1 MNKGCEM
8 SSELSP
14 EAVSRLNDKKWR
26 RSQSKWMLWI
36 YLTSSALGV
45 IGFARIAIKTKN
57 PVAKKYTYILSG
69 ILFVLFILIALDNPT
84 ETVVDGKT
92 VTESGALG
100 TIGGFLVFVNYGLQ
114 VFLSFKINKIWL
126 VHKAQDNNPDW
137 VQQNITVKGVA
148 QTLMQSPQDLVK
160 DALGIDRSEYL
171 AENAPIPASSSKK
184 ITPPPPPPPPV
195 PKNSPPPPPPVNAT
209 SRSKSQQL
217 LSLNSAS
224 VDELIQVAGID
235 PVLAANI
242 IVQREK
248 SQGFSSFDSFA
259 TTMKLQPH
267 QIAKLKPIFVVDKP
281 GGQQDDKPGRV
292 LDI

>member
-1 MNKGCEM
+1 MNKGCEV

-14 EAVSRLNDKKWR
+14 EALACLNDKKWR

-36 YLTSSALGV
+36 YLTLGLLGV

-69 ILFVLFILIALDNPT
+69 ILFVLFALGGLDNPT

-92 VTESGALG
+92 VTDSGTLG
-100 TIGGFLVFVNYGLQ
+100 IIGTWLLLVNYGLQ
-114 VFLSFKINKIWL
+114 TFLSFKVNKIWL
-126 VHKAQDNNPDW
+126 VHKAQDNNLDW
-137 VQQNITVKGVA
+137 VQQNITVKGLA
-148 QTLMQSPQDLVK
+148 QTLVQSPQDLVK

-171 AENAPIPASSSKK
+171 AENAPTTAPPSKK
-184 ITPPPPPPPPV
+184 TPPPP
-195 PKNSPPPPPPVNAT
+195 PKNSPPPPPPVNAIAG
-209 SRSKSQQL
+209 SKLQQL
-217 LSLNSAS
+217 LNLNTAS
-224 VDELIQVAGID
+224 VEELIQVGGLD
-235 PVLAANI
+235 PVLAAKI

-259 TTMKLQPH
+259 TTMQLQPH

-281 GGQQDDKPGRV
+281 GGQQDSKPGRV

>member
-1 MNKGCEM
+1 M

-14 EAVSRLNDKKWR
+14 EAVARLNDKKWR

-36 YLTSSALGV
+36 YLTSSSLGV

-69 ILFVLFILIALDNPT
+69 ILFVLFTLIALDNPT

-100 TIGGFLVFVNYGLQ
+100 TIGGLLVFVNYGLQ
-114 VFLSFKINKIWL
+114 VFLSFKVNKIWL

-171 AENAPIPASSSKK
+171 AESTPTPAQPSKK
-184 ITPPPPPPPPV
+184 TPPPPPP
-195 PKNSPPPPPPVNAT
+195 PKNSPPPPPSVKAASGSKPPKLLNLNAAT
-209 SRSKSQQL
+209 
-217 LSLNSAS
+217 
-224 VDELIQVAGID
+224 VEELIQVAGLD
-235 PVLAANI
+235 PVLAANT

-259 TTMKLQPH
+259 TIMHLQPH
-267 QIAKLKPIFVVDKP
+267 QIAKLKPMFVVDKP

>member
-14 EAVSRLNDKKWR
+14 EAVARLNDKKWR

-36 YLTSSALGV
+36 YLTWSLFGV
-45 IGFARIAIKTKN
+45 IGFARIAIKTKDFT
-57 PVAKKYTYILSG
+57 VKKYTYILTG
-69 ILFVLFILIALDNPT
+69 ILFVIFVFIGLDDPT
-84 ETVVDGKT
+84 ETVINGET
-92 VTESGALG
+92 VTESGVLG
-100 TIGGFLVFVNYGLQ
+100 TIGGFLLFANYGLQ
-114 VFLSFKINKIWL
+114 IFLSFKVNKIWL
-126 VHKAQDNNPDW
+126 VFKAQNNNPDW

-160 DALGIDRSEYL
+160 DALGINRGDYL
-171 AENAPIPASSSKK
+171 AENTSTTPEPSSKK
-184 ITPPPPPPPPV
+184 TPPPPPPI
-195 PKNSPPPPPPVNAT
+195 PKNSPPPPPSANPT
-209 SRSKSQQL
+209 SGSKSQQL
-217 LSLNSAS
+217 LNLNSAN
-224 VDELIQVAGID
+224 VEELIQVAGLD

-259 TTMKLQPH
+259 TTMNLQPH
-267 QIAKLKPIFVVDKP
+267 QIAKLKPIFIVEKP
-281 GGQQDDKPGRV
+281 GGKQGYSPGRV

>member
-1 MNKGCEM
+1 M

-14 EAVSRLNDKKWR
+14 EAVARLNDKKWR

-36 YLTSSALGV
+36 YLTSSSLGV

-69 ILFVLFILIALDNPT
+69 ILFVLFTLIALDNPT

-100 TIGGFLVFVNYGLQ
+100 TIGGLLVFVNYGLQ
-114 VFLSFKINKIWL
+114 VFLSFKVNKIWL

-171 AENAPIPASSSKK
+171 AENTPTPAQPSKK
-184 ITPPPPPPPPV
+184 TPPPPPP
-195 PKNSPPPPPPVNAT
+195 PKNSPPPPPSAKAT
-209 SRSKSQQL
+209 SGSKPQQL
-217 LSLNSAS
+217 LNLNAAT
-224 VDELIQVAGID
+224 VEELIQI
-235 PVLAANI
+235 
-242 IVQREK
+242 EK

-259 TTMKLQPH
+259 TTMQLQPH
-267 QIAKLKPIFVVDKP
+267 QIAKLKPIFVVVDKP

>member
-14 EAVSRLNDKKWR
+14 EAVARLNDKKWR

-36 YLTSSALGV
+36 YLTWSLFGV
-45 IGFARIAIKTKN
+45 IGFARIAIKTKDFT
-57 PVAKKYTYILSG
+57 VKKYTYILTG
-69 ILFVLFILIALDNPT
+69 ILFVIFVFIGLDDPT
-84 ETVVDGKT
+84 ETVINGET
-92 VTESGALG
+92 VTESGVLG
-100 TIGGFLVFVNYGLQ
+100 TIGGFLLFANYGLQ
-114 VFLSFKINKIWL
+114 IFLSFKVNKIWL
-126 VHKAQDNNPDW
+126 VFKAQNNNPDW

-160 DALGIDRSEYL
+160 DALGINRGDYL
-171 AENAPIPASSSKK
+171 AENTSTTPEPTSKK
-184 ITPPPPPPPPV
+184 TPPPPPTI
-195 PKNSPPPPPPVNAT
+195 PKNSPPPPPSANPT
-209 SRSKSQQL
+209 SGSKSQQL
-217 LSLNSAS
+217 LNLNSAN
-224 VDELIQVAGID
+224 VEELIQVAGLD

-259 TTMKLQPH
+259 TTMNLQPH
-267 QIAKLKPIFVVDKP
+267 QIAKLKPIFIVEKP
-281 GGQQDDKPGRV
+281 GGKQGYSPGRV

>member
-14 EAVSRLNDKKWR
+14 EAVARLNDKKWR

-36 YLTSSALGV
+36 YLTSSLFGV

-57 PVAKKYTYILSG
+57 LVAKKYTYILTG
-69 ILFVLFILIALDNPT
+69 ILFVIFVFIGLDDPT
-84 ETVVDGKT
+84 ETVINGET
-92 VTESGALG
+92 VTESGVLG
-100 TIGGFLVFVNYGLQ
+100 TIGGFLLFANYGLQ
-114 VFLSFKINKIWL
+114 IFLSFKVNKIWL
-126 VHKAQDNNPDW
+126 VFKAQNNNPDW

-160 DALGIDRSEYL
+160 DALGIDRGDYL
-171 AENAPIPASSSKK
+171 ADNTPTTPEPTSKK
-184 ITPPPPPPPPV
+184 TPPPPPPM
-195 PKNSPPPPPPVNAT
+195 PKNSPPPPPSANLT
-209 SRSKSQQL
+209 SGSKSQQL
-217 LSLNSAS
+217 LNLNSAN
-224 VDELIQVAGID
+224 VEELIQVAGLD

-259 TTMKLQPH
+259 TTMNLQPH
-267 QIAKLKPIFVVDKP
+267 QIAKLKPIFIVEKP
-281 GGQQDDKPGRV
+281 GGKQGYSPGRV

>member
-1 MNKGCEM
+1 M

-14 EAVSRLNDKKWR
+14 EAVARLNDKKWR

-36 YLTSSALGV
+36 YLTSSSLGV

-69 ILFVLFILIALDNPT
+69 ILFVLFTLIALDNPT

-100 TIGGFLVFVNYGLQ
+100 TIGGLLVFVNYGLQ
-114 VFLSFKINKIWL
+114 VFLSFKVNKIWL

-171 AENAPIPASSSKK
+171 AENTQSPAQPSKK
-184 ITPPPPPPPPV
+184 TPPPPPP
-195 PKNSPPPPPPVNAT
+195 PKNSPPPPPSVKAT
-209 SRSKSQQL
+209 SRPNPQQL
-217 LSLNSAS
+217 LNLNAAT
-224 VDELIQVAGID
+224 VEELIQVAGLD
-235 PVLAANI
+235 PVLAANT

-259 TTMKLQPH
+259 TTMQLQPH
-267 QIAKLKPIFVVDKP
+267 QIAKLKPIFVVDKS

>member
-1 MNKGCEM
+1 M

-14 EAVSRLNDKKWR
+14 EAVARLNDKKWR

-36 YLTSSALGV
+36 YLTSSSLGV

-69 ILFVLFILIALDNPT
+69 ILFVLFTLIALDNPT

-92 VTESGALG
+92 VTDSGTLG
-100 TIGGFLVFVNYGLQ
+100 TIGGLLVFVNYGLQ
-114 VFLSFKINKIWL
+114 VFLSFKVNKIWL

-171 AENAPIPASSSKK
+171 AENTQSPAQPSKK
-184 ITPPPPPPPPV
+184 TPPPPPP
-195 PKNSPPPPPPVNAT
+195 PKNSPPPPPSVKAT
-209 SRSKSQQL
+209 SGSKPQQL
-217 LSLNSAS
+217 LNLNAAT
-224 VDELIQVAGID
+224 VEELIQVAGLD
-235 PVLAANI
+235 PVLAANT

-259 TTMKLQPH
+259 TTMQLQPH
-267 QIAKLKPIFVVDKP
+267 QIAKLKPIFVVVDKP

>member
-1 MNKGCEM
+1 M

-14 EAVSRLNDKKWR
+14 EAVARLNDKKWR

-36 YLTSSALGV
+36 YLTSSSLGV

-69 ILFVLFILIALDNPT
+69 ILFVLFTLIALDNPT
-84 ETVVDGKT
+84 ESVVDGKT
-92 VTESGALG
+92 VTDSGTLG
-100 TIGGFLVFVNYGLQ
+100 TIGGLLVFVNYGLQ
-114 VFLSFKINKIWL
+114 VFLSFKVNKIWL

-171 AENAPIPASSSKK
+171 AENTQSPAQPSKK
-184 ITPPPPPPPPV
+184 TPPPPPP
-195 PKNSPPPPPPVNAT
+195 PKNSPPPPPSVKAT
-209 SRSKSQQL
+209 SGSKPQQL
-217 LSLNSAS
+217 LNLNAAT
-224 VDELIQVAGID
+224 VEELIQVAGLD
-235 PVLAANI
+235 PVLAANT

-259 TTMKLQPH
+259 TTMQLQPH
-267 QIAKLKPIFVVDKP
+267 QIAKLKPIFVVLDKP

>member
-1 MNKGCEM
+1 M

-14 EAVSRLNDKKWR
+14 EAKARLNDKKWR

-36 YLTSSALGV
+36 YLTSSSLGV

-69 ILFVLFILIALDNPT
+69 ILFVLFLLLALDNPT
-84 ETVVDGKT
+84 EKVVDGET

-100 TIGGFLVFVNYGLQ
+100 TIGGLLVFVNYGLQ
-114 VFLSFKINKIWL
+114 VFLSFKVNKIWL

-137 VQQNITVKGVA
+137 VQQNITVKSVA
-148 QTLMQSPQDLVK
+148 QTLVQSPQDLVK
-160 DALGIDRSEYL
+160 DALGIDKNEYL
-171 AENAPIPASSSKK
+171 AEATPTTPTKK
-184 ITPPPPPPPPV
+184 TPPPPPPH
-195 PKNSPPPPPPVNAT
+195 KNSPPPPPSVKAT
-209 SRSKSQQL
+209 SVPKPQQM
-217 LSLNSAS
+217 LNLNVAT
-224 VDELIQVAGID
+224 VEELIQVAGLD
-235 PVLAANI
+235 PVLAANT

-259 TTMKLQPH
+259 TTMQLQPH
-267 QIAKLKPIFVVDKP
+267 QIAKLKPIFVVEKP
-281 GGQQDDKPGRV
+281 GDQQDDKPGRV

>member
-1 MNKGCEM
+1 M

-14 EAVSRLNDKKWR
+14 EAVARLNDKKWR

-36 YLTSSALGV
+36 YLTSSSLGV

-69 ILFVLFILIALDNPT
+69 ILFVLFTLIALDNPT

-100 TIGGFLVFVNYGLQ
+100 TIGGLLVFVNYGLQ
-114 VFLSFKINKIWL
+114 VFLSFKVNKIWL

-171 AENAPIPASSSKK
+171 AENTPTPAQPSKK
-184 ITPPPPPPPPV
+184 TPPPPPP
-195 PKNSPPPPPPVNAT
+195 PKNSPPPPPSAKAT
-209 SRSKSQQL
+209 SGSKPQQL
-217 LSLNSAS
+217 LNLNAAT
-224 VDELIQVAGID
+224 VEELIQIAGLD
-235 PVLAANI
+235 PVLAANT

-259 TTMKLQPH
+259 TTMQLQPH
-267 QIAKLKPIFVVDKP
+267 QIAKLKPIFVVVDKP

>member
-14 EAVSRLNDKKWR
+14 EAVARLNDKKWR

-36 YLTSSALGV
+36 YLTSSSLGV

-57 PVAKKYTYILSG
+57 PIAKKYTYILSG
-69 ILFVLFILIALDNPT
+69 VLFVLFALLALDNPT
-84 ETVVDGKT
+84 ETVVDGAT
-92 VTESGALG
+92 VTESGTLG
-100 TIGGFLVFVNYGLQ
+100 TIGGFLVIVNYGLQ
-114 VFLSFKINKIWL
+114 VFLSFKVNKIWL

-171 AENAPIPASSSKK
+171 ADNTSSPTLSSKK
-184 ITPPPPPPPPV
+184 TTPPPPPPM
-195 PKNSPPPPPPVNAT
+195 PKISPPPPAPPNPIT
-209 SRSKSQQL
+209 GSKSQQL
-217 LSLNSAS
+217 LRLNSAS

-248 SQGFSSFDSFA
+248 SQGFSSFDAFA
-259 TTMKLQPH
+259 VTMHLQPH
-267 QIAKLKPIFVVDKP
+267 QIAKLKPIFLVEKP

>member
-1 MNKGCEM
+1 M

-14 EAVSRLNDKKWR
+14 EAVARLNDKKWR

-36 YLTSSALGV
+36 YLTSSSLGV

-69 ILFVLFILIALDNPT
+69 ILFVLFLLLALDNPT
-84 ETVVDGKT
+84 EKVVDGET

-100 TIGGFLVFVNYGLQ
+100 TIGGLLVFVNYGLQ
-114 VFLSFKINKIWL
+114 VFLSFKVNKIWL

-137 VQQNITVKGVA
+137 VQQNITVKSVA
-148 QTLMQSPQDLVK
+148 QTLVQSPQDLVK
-160 DALGIDRSEYL
+160 DALGIDKNEYL
-171 AENAPIPASSSKK
+171 AEATPTTPTKK
-184 ITPPPPPPPPV
+184 TPPPPPPH
-195 PKNSPPPPPPVNAT
+195 KNSPPPPPSVKAT
-209 SRSKSQQL
+209 SVHKPQQM
-217 LSLNSAS
+217 LNLNVAT
-224 VDELIQVAGID
+224 VEELIQLAGLD
-235 PVLAANI
+235 PVLAANT

-259 TTMKLQPH
+259 TIMQLQPH
-267 QIAKLKPIFVVDKP
+267 QIAKLKPIFVVEKP